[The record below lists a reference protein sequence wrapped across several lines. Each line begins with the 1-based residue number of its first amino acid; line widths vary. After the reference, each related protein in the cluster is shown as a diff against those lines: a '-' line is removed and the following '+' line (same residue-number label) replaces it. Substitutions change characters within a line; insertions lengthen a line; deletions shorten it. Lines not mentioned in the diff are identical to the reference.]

1 MPGIHTSTGP
11 VRKQPVQAAR
21 SVRDLPSG
29 DYRQAPSDPILLS
42 AIKNPLIFRTQLWQL
57 NGGKGRCGFQDK
69 FHVGLIP
76 SRFIVSHGVIVELS
90 KEIGE
95 LRGVLERERE
105 MGRN

>member
-1 MPGIHTSTGP
+1 M
-11 VRKQPVQAAR
+11 
-21 SVRDLPSG
+21 
-29 DYRQAPSDPILLS
+29 
-42 AIKNPLIFRTQLWQL
+42 W
-57 NGGKGRCGFQDK
+57 GFQDK
-69 FHVGLIP
+69 FDVGVIP